1 MATENNK
8 GIKYPNKST
17 IRQQIVK
24 VTNVTERDT
33 LKLNVDKFLNAV
45 KTKHI

>member
-24 VTNVTERDT
+24 VTNVNEKNTI
-33 LKLNVDKFLNAV
+33 KLFVEKFLTAV
-45 KTKHI
+45 KTKHT